1 MTQADL
7 RAELDAFLDL
17 VFAEHKIRPGKTP
30 ESHVAAAREAFL
42 ALFEGE
48 SRTAAE
54 AFLREGSDTS
64 TCRYRVFVRDWTGAY
79 A

>member
-1 MTQADL
+1 MTQAVI

-17 VFAEHKIRPGKTP
+17 VFTEHKIRPGKTP

-54 AFLREGSDTS
+54 AFLREGDELPS
-64 TCRYRVFVRDWTGAY
+64 CRYRVFVRDWTGAY